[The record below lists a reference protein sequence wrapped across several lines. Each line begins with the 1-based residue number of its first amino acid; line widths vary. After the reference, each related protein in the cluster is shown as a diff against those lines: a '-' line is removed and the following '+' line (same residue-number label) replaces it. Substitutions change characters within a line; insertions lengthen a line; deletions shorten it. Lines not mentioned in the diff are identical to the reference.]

1 MFTLQR
7 VTCRDLQSLARM
19 IEIPPPCTLGG
30 WVGYYN
36 YVELYSYLS
45 FPTLSASSCSLIVSY
60 GEVTLPQTEWGTLSS
75 LSHET

>member
-1 MFTLQR
+1 
-7 VTCRDLQSLARM
+7 M

-45 FPTLSASSCSLIVSY
+45 FSY
-60 GEVTLPQTEWGTLSS
+60 TQRVVMFFNLSS
-75 LSHET
+75 KSSVFEEEKVQKNYKNLKRNQYDKK